1 MPRED
6 QESRS
11 PPKNN
16 IARLKDT
23 VMTPFSALKGKNE
36 QKSLQGKKD
45 IKKDQKVVAFLDDNR
60 TVRGHVRYIGEHK
73 DRSGNLLTLVGLE
86 LVGSLYVQCHVFIWY
101 KTHGISQTSIG
112 GLH

>member
-6 QESRS
+6 SEPRS
-11 PPKNN
+11 PLKNSM
-16 IARLKDT
+16 ARLKDT
-23 VMTPFSALKGKNE
+23 VMTPFLKGKNE

-86 LVGSLYVQCHVFIWY
+86 LVGSLYNYTKSCIFSVNSYIIMYYFY
-101 KTHGISQTSIG
+101 N
-112 GLH
+112 L